1 MVDLSSKLG
10 SSSLCVQSD
19 LTYELFIPL
28 VNGEVPE
35 CSGDRTDDP
44 VHLHPEQLDEDRQAL
59 LLPHR
64 RPDVDARL
72 PVARGQVLN
81 RAGGRLQRLRVGTV
95 GEQVEVRLHNL
106 DNLVTLCKVKVKSA
120 KEQVCSECPTERIG
134 GSTSGC
140 QSRSIPAR
148 LPPLLPRPPDSDVEL
163 VFLPWKKKKVGTVGV
178 VELFRTLFLEAPKQ
192 PRLSLEGVAAA
203 RLSPAGSWVG

>member
-1 MVDLSSKLG
+1 MHFAPSLLHTPTLFVVAGFSFVNLSSKLELL
-10 SSSLCVQSD
+10 SLCVQSD

-44 VHLHPEQLDEDRQAL
+44 VHLHPEQLDEDGQAL

-72 PVARGQVLN
+72 PVARGQVLD
-81 RAGGRLQRLRVGTV
+81 RAGGRLQRLRVGAV

-106 DNLVTLCKVKVKSA
+106 GNLVTLWKVKVKSA
-120 KEQVCSECPTERIG
+120 KEQVCSECPTKRI
-134 GSTSGC
+134 
-140 QSRSIPAR
+140 
-148 LPPLLPRPPDSDVEL
+148 
-163 VFLPWKKKKVGTVGV
+163 
-178 VELFRTLFLEAPKQ
+178 
-192 PRLSLEGVAAA
+192 
-203 RLSPAGSWVG
+203 

>member
-1 MVDLSSKLG
+1 M
-10 SSSLCVQSD
+10 CVQSD

-35 CSGDRTDDP
+35 CSGNRTDDP
-44 VHLHPEQLDEDRQAL
+44 VHLHPEQLDEDGQAL

-81 RAGGRLQRLRVGTV
+81 RAGGRLQRLRVGAV

-106 DNLVTLCKVKVKSA
+106 DNLVTLWKVKVKNA
-120 KEQVCSECPTERIG
+120 KKTSLLRMSKGESRRIYLWLPEQIHPSQVAPT
-134 GSTSGC
+134 
-140 QSRSIPAR
+140 PA
-148 LPPLLPRPPDSDVEL
+148 PPS
-163 VFLPWKKKKVGTVGV
+163 
-178 VELFRTLFLEAPKQ
+178 
-192 PRLSLEGVAAA
+192 
-203 RLSPAGSWVG
+203 